1 MHACASLNLPPRS
14 SYPSVTLPFS
24 LTLLAAFSL
33 LLSLSLLSCSLLKEI
48 HTNFI
53 DAVKEG
59 RGERLKPEAAARM
72 HHEHTSWVARGCGGW
87 MAKPSKR
94 TVRKLAKSGTGLF
107 DGSVYS
113 GEVGLELGLV
123 DGVGEMRTELQKRF
137 GRFVRLETM
146 EEERLDYSRLLRWLF

>member
-1 MHACASLNLPPRS
+1 
-14 SYPSVTLPFS
+14 
-24 LTLLAAFSL
+24 
-33 LLSLSLLSCSLLKEI
+33 
-48 HTNFI
+48 
-53 DAVKEG
+53 
-59 RGERLKPEAAARM
+59 
-72 HHEHTSWVARGCGGW
+72 

>member
-1 MHACASLNLPPRS
+1 MHAPLLNPFLRALL
-14 SYPSVTLPFS
+14 TLPSLCLS
-24 LTLLAAFSL
+24 LTVLRVLSL